1 MRRIKVKE
9 AIYIIP
15 VENGK
20 YDVVL
25 TEEYEVKFL
34 RDGEEWVN
42 NPPGSKMLIALMGQH
57 EDLQN
62 ENNKLREALQR
73 ACNSLGADINDYLE
87 E

>member
-1 MRRIKVKE
+1 MRRIKVKD
-9 AIYIIP
+9 IYNIP

-20 YDVVL
+20 YNVVL
-25 TEEYEVKFL
+25 KENYEVKFL
-34 RDGEEWVN
+34 RNGEEWVN
-42 NPPGSKMLIALMGQH
+42 NPPGSKMLIALMGQQ

>member
-1 MRRIKVKE
+1 MKD
-9 AIYIIP
+9 IYNIP

-20 YDVVL
+20 YNVVL
-25 TEEYEVKFL
+25 KENYEVKFL
-34 RDGEEWVN
+34 RNGEEWVN
-42 NPPGSKMLIALMGQH
+42 NPPGSKMLIALMGQQ